1 MKYYIVGAGCGDPGL
16 ITVKGMALLEKA
28 DVLIYAGSLV
38 NPELVAKS
46 PAALKLDSW
55 GMKLE
60 EITSVIAENVREG
73 KVVVR
78 LHSGDPAIYGSIVEQ
93 IAPLEEDGIHAEI
106 VPGVSSMFGA
116 AAALQTEYT
125 LRGVSES
132 VIVTRSAGE
141 TLDSDQLAEL
151 SAHGTTMVIFLSTG
165 HIDAV
170 MKKLRRSPDTPVAV
184 VYHASWPDQQIIRGT
199 IADIADRVHAA
210 GIERSALII
219 VGDVVAG
226 IKAAYTNSHL
236 YG

>member
-16 ITVKGMALLEKA
+16 ITVKGMELLQKA

-38 NPELVAKS
+38 NPELVAMS
-46 PAALKLDSW
+46 PATVKLDSW

-60 EITSVIAENVREG
+60 EITSVIAESVRAG

-151 SAHGTTMVIFLSTG
+151 SEHGTTMVIFLSTG

-170 MKKLRRSPDTPVAV
+170 MKKLRRCPETPVAV

-199 IADIADRVHAA
+199 IADIAGKVHAA

>member
-16 ITVKGMALLEKA
+16 ITVKGMELLQKA

-46 PAALKLDSW
+46 PATLKLDSW

-60 EITSVIAENVREG
+60 EITSVIAESVRAG

-151 SAHGTTMVIFLSTG
+151 SEHGTTMVIFLSTG

-170 MKKLRRSPDTPVAV
+170 MKKLRRCPETPVAV

-199 IADIADRVHAA
+199 IADIAGKVHAA

>member
-16 ITVKGMALLEKA
+16 ITVKGMDLLKRA
-28 DVLIYAGSLV
+28 DILIYAGSLV
-38 NPELVAKS
+38 NSELVTAS
-46 PAALKLDSW
+46 PASVKLDSW

-60 EITSVIAENVREG
+60 EITSVIEEGVRTG
-73 KVVVR
+73 RFVVR

-93 IAPLEEDGIHAEI
+93 IAPLEAKGIHSEI
-106 VPGVSSMFGA
+106 VTGVSSMFGA

-141 TLDSDQLAEL
+141 TLDADQIPEL

-165 HIDAV
+165 HIDTV
-170 MKKLRRSPDTPVAV
+170 MKKLRRPPETPVAV
-184 VYHASWPDQQIIRGT
+184 VYHASWPDQKIIKGT
-199 IADIADRVHAA
+199 IETIAEKVHDAE
-210 GIERSALII
+210 ITRSALII
-219 VGDVVAG
+219 VGDIVAG
-226 IKAAYTNSHL
+226 IHAAYTNSHL